1 MSKEYDWNSIAERA
15 EAEARYMLETGCTV
29 RACADR
35 FGTSKS
41 TVHKDVTE
49 RLRRENVQLWAAVRK
64 VLGVNL
70 SERHLRGGAA
80 TRRMYADRKRARA
93 ERESADRGQGK

>member
-1 MSKEYDWNSIAERA
+1 MWDSIGERA
-15 EAEARYMLETGCTV
+15 RTCGEYIVRTGCTV
-29 RACADR
+29 RACAEQ

-49 RLRRENVQLWAAVRK
+49 RLRRENAQLWAAVRK

-70 SERHLRGGAA
+70 RERHLRGGDA
-80 TRRMYADRKRARA
+80 TRRMYEKRRRARLA
-93 ERESADRGQGK
+93 AADKGGK

>member
-1 MSKEYDWNSIAERA
+1 MSNRYHWNSIAERA
-15 EAEARYMLETGCTV
+15 EAEAHYMLETGCTV
-29 RACADR
+29 RACAEQ

-49 RLRRENVQLWAAVRK
+49 RLRRENAQLWAAVRK

-70 SERHLRGGAA
+70 RERHLRGCDA
-80 TRRMYADRKRARA
+80 TRRMYEKRRRARLA
-93 ERESADRGQGK
+93 AADKGGK